1 MDPLV
6 KFVLITSVE
15 NVEEVRVA
23 DFSIPT
29 LPQNRRIQETLE
41 LGNHQKNGAIIVS
54 KGLTLR
60 TNAGIFTAIMG
71 LSQSQ
76 RRQITTTVK
85 VKFLEIIFIQMLHLP
100 ADFIQI

>member
-1 MDPLV
+1 MDPIV
-6 KFVLITSVE
+6 KSVSITIVG

-23 DFSIPT
+23 DFPIPT
-29 LPQNRRIQETLE
+29 QPQNRRIQETLE
-41 LGNHQKNGAIIVS
+41 LGKHQKNGAIIVS

-71 LSQSQ
+71 LSQLQ

-85 VKFLEIIFIQMLHLP
+85 VKFLEIIFIKMLQLP